1 MKINAL
7 INAIA
12 RREWFISPAFLDANA
27 FLLNQVLNGNLEIA
41 ADQLPTAHIIYNV
54 SGDKFSQS
62 EISAADSSAMVD
74 FAALSSP
81 NTIIKI
87 PVIGAMFKYEG
98 LCTWGME
105 NVKDALLEAA
115 QHKNCAGVILDID
128 SGGGEVAAVA
138 PVIDGIR
145 AMNKAGKPVV
155 ALCDVACS
163 AAQWIAAACNY
174 SVASNDI
181 SSTFGSIGVMV
192 SFVDVQP
199 FMEKQGY
206 VFHTIYAP
214 ESSEKNL
221 AFELALKGEYDKI
234 KNDILSP
241 LAKKFVA
248 EIKSQRTIKVNDDH
262 VVFKGATFNAQTALE
277 IGLIDKIGS
286 VKDCVDFIYAFRPA
300 SQKSSA
306 KASFSP
312 IASDPK
318 PSFSPIK
325 PNPKFQ

>member
-1 MKINAL
+1 MKINTL
-7 INAIA
+7 VNAIA

-27 FLLNQVLNGNLEIA
+27 FLLNQLLNGNLEVTA
-41 ADQLPTAHIIYNV
+41 EQLPPAHIIYNV
-54 SGDKFSQS
+54 SGNKFSQS
-62 EISAADSSAMVD
+62 EISAADSSLMVD
-74 FAALSSP
+74 FAAISSP

-105 NVKDALLEAA
+105 NVKDALVEAA
-115 QHKNCAGVILDID
+115 QHKNCSCVILDID

-138 PVIDGIR
+138 PVIEGIK

-163 AAQWIAAACNY
+163 AAQWIAAACNHI
-174 SVASNDI
+174 VASNDI

-241 LAKKFVA
+241 LAKKFIA
-248 EIKSQRTIKVNDDH
+248 EIKALRPVKVSDDH
-262 VVFKGATFNAQTALE
+262 VVFRCYIQCSNALE
-277 IGLIDKIGS
+277 IGLIDKI
-286 VKDCVDFIYAFRPA
+286 DPQILHRLHFFI
-300 SQKSSA
+300 
-306 KASFSP
+306 
-312 IASDPK
+312 
-318 PSFSPIK
+318 PSCH
-325 PNPKFQ
+325 